1 MKLEKYAI
9 QLSLNLLFHTSF
21 TPFHT
26 LLTLDPLFR
35 TVSREPPGPQ
45 GSVLRKSSDSSQK
58 VPGKRR
64 WEKAGE
70 GWRRLERVGESSR
83 KFEKLLTV

>member
-1 MKLEKYAI
+1 MGVSRDNFS
-9 QLSLNLLFHTSF
+9 Q
-21 TPFHT
+21 
-26 LLTLDPLFR
+26 LFR
-35 TVSREPPGPQ
+35 TFSHSINCFVLFPGVPRAPRGQ
-45 GSVLRKSSDSSQK
+45 FSESSQK